1 MREIVFNSKRL
12 GISAEDSCVLPADD
26 PIHEF
31 RRTGNMDV
39 LDDPIHEFR
48 RTGNMDVFNRPK
60 QISVLNQAEEHNKKL
75 EMAKEMGIKPGTPA
89 WNML

>member
-1 MREIVFNSKRL
+1 
-12 GISAEDSCVLPADD
+12 
-26 PIHEF
+26 
-31 RRTGNMDV
+31 
-39 LDDPIHEFR
+39 
-48 RTGNMDVFNRPK
+48 MDVFNRPK

>member
-12 GISAEDSCVLPADD
+12 GISAEDSCVLPA
-26 PIHEF
+26 
-31 RRTGNMDV
+31 
-39 LDDPIHEFR
+39 DDPIHEFR